1 MGDSNTHNTVEAAGA
16 QGGNFV
22 NSTVNNVV
30 FNIHTPGRNYQKIKV
45 IGRGTF
51 GNAWLVKPKNVAG
64 GEGLE
69 FVMTCRLKFMIVTCI
84 KIQYDTT
91 DRNS

>member
-1 MGDSNTHNTVEAAGA
+1 MGDSNTHNTVEAAGV

-69 FVMTCRLKFMIVTCI
+69 FVMKEIRCSDKDAVL
-84 KIQYDTT
+84 
-91 DRNS
+91 